1 MLLYH
6 DVHAFL
12 DDGLRALGYQD
23 WNPNT
28 LAPVQTMPEISPG
41 PFLPPLDKLSPQAMV
56 FATVG
61 NGSGLELEQ
70 TYDGVFVVAR
80 VLGPQND
87 FESAERLAL
96 DIDTL
101 LLRVNSPARIGSTRV
116 LSVQRSGGRPQLVD
130 YDDSNRYH
138 FQTTYIARAAS
149 GL

>member
-1 MLLYH
+1 MLLYS
-6 DVHAFL
+6 DVESFL
-12 DDGLRALGYQD
+12 STGLADLGYTD
-23 WNPNT
+23 WNPNVGAQT
-28 LAPVQTMPEISPG
+28 TTMPLINPG

-70 TYDGVFVVAR
+70 TYDGVFIVAR

-87 FESAERLAL
+87 FPTAERLAM
-96 DIDTL
+96 DIDTM
-101 LLRVNSPARIGSTRV
+101 LLRLNSPAMLGTTRV
-116 LSVQRSGGRPQLVD
+116 LSVQRTGGRPQLVD

-138 FQTTYIARAAS
+138 FQTTYIARAKS